1 MTLAVGIGNI
11 SLQVHGYAQLFWVMV
26 EDVNGENILHQEAF
40 ILTKQYA
47 TESHDINFTVTLS
60 DPMPPQYFIRVVSDR
75 WIHAETVLPVSFRHI
90 LLPQKFP
97 PTTELLDLQPL
108 PVTALRNK
116 SHEALYTSTFRHF
129 NPIQTQTF
137 SALFEGDDNALV
149 CAPTGSGKTICAEFA
164 LLRLFSA
171 SQDRNTR
178 CVYIAPKQV
187 SVFVDWGGCVLTMC
201 CVM

>member
-1 MTLAVGIGNI
+1 
-11 SLQVHGYAQLFWVMV
+11 MV

-47 TESHDINFTVTLS
+47 TDSHELNFTVTLS

-75 WIHAETVLPVSFRHI
+75 WIHSETVLPVSFRHI

-137 SALFEGDDNALV
+137 SALYEGDDNALV

-164 LLRLFSA
+164 LLRLFSL
-171 SQDRNTR
+171 SQDRNAR

-187 SVFVDWGGCVLTMC
+187 SVKLDRRVCVLTIC
-201 CVM
+201 CVTGNM